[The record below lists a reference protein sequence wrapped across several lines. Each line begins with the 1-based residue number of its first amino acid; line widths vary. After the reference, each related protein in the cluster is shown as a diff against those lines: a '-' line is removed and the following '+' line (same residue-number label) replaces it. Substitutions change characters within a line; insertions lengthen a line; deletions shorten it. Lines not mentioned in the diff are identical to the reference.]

1 MTTPLATASVTSS
14 LSNMPGR
21 AIVTARG
28 HHFIVD
34 SPPPLGGPNEEI
46 NPIEVLLSALAAC
59 GVFVCETAAA
69 EMSIPLEK
77 IAVTVAG
84 DFDPRGVCG
93 EAVDPRLQ
101 LFRVRLALTGPSQA
115 QAETLAKA
123 FQTRCPVYTTLSR
136 AAPIELEVIT
146 EKFVA
151 KNHIKEKKMKLLR
164 CRDAG
169 FDCDYE
175 VRAENEEDLLQQA
188 AEHATTVHNAEVT
201 PELVEQVKSLIQEE
215 ANVTG

>member
-1 MTTPLATASVTSS
+1 MATPLATASVAAR

-21 AIVTARG
+21 AIVTTRG

-46 NPIEVLLSALAAC
+46 NPVDILLSALATC
-59 GVFVCETAAA
+59 GAFVCETAAA
-69 EMSIPLEK
+69 EMDIPLET
-77 IAVTVAG
+77 IAVTAAG

-101 LFRVRLALTGPSQA
+101 VFRVRLALTGPSQA

-136 AAPIELEVIT
+136 AAPIELEVTT
-146 EKFVA
+146 ERSFSKSYR
-151 KNHIKEKKMKLLR
+151 KEQKVKLLR

-175 VRAENEEDLLQQA
+175 VRAENEEELLQQA
-188 AEHATTVHNAEVT
+188 AEHATTVHQLEVT

-215 ANVTG
+215 A